1 MKVKDVLKLLK
12 VTRPTLCRY
21 VKEGKIRAVKINR
34 TKLDYNED
42 DVFKLAGIEN
52 RAKGVI
58 YARVSTDKQKSSL
71 QNQIDT
77 LLQYANSNGVK
88 IDKVYKDVA
97 SGLNFDRGEFQS
109 LLSDV
114 IKYKVKTV
122 FITNKDRF
130 SRISFNMWK
139 ELFSYFN
146 CEIVVLNDIEEINDF
161 EEKEIFEDIIS
172 MLHCFAMRMY
182 SKRRKNKLKLLEE
195 NLQIEQQIEQ
205 Q

>member
-1 MKVKDVLKLLK
+1 MKGKDVLKLLK
-12 VTRPTLCRY
+12 VTRPTICRY
-21 VKEGKIRAVKINR
+21 VREGKIRAIKVNR
-34 TKLDYNED
+34 TKLDYNEE

-58 YARVSTDKQKSSL
+58 YARVSTNKQKSSL

-77 LLQYANSNGVK
+77 LLQYADSNGVQ
-88 IDKVYKDVA
+88 IDKIYKDIA

-114 IKYKVKTV
+114 IQYKVKTI
-122 FITNKDRF
+122 FITDKDRF

-139 ELFSYFN
+139 KLFSYFN
-146 CEIVVLNDIEEINDF
+146 CEIVVLNDIKEINDS

-195 NLQIEQQIEQ
+195 NLQVEQQ
-205 Q
+205 

>member
-1 MKVKDVLKLLK
+1 MKGKDVLKLLK

-21 VKEGKIRAVKINR
+21 VKEGKIRAIKVNR
-34 TKLDYNED
+34 TKLDYNEE

-58 YARVSTDKQKSSL
+58 YARVSTNKQKSSL

-77 LLQYANSNGVK
+77 LLQYAGYNGVQ
-88 IDKVYKDVA
+88 IDKIYKDIA

-114 IKYKVKTV
+114 IQYKVKTI
-122 FITNKDRF
+122 FITDKDRF

-139 ELFSYFN
+139 KLFSYFN
-146 CEIVVLNDIEEINDF
+146 REIVVLNDVN
-161 EEKEIFEDIIS
+161 
-172 MLHCFAMRMY
+172 
-182 SKRRKNKLKLLEE
+182 
-195 NLQIEQQIEQ
+195 
-205 Q
+205 

>member
-1 MKVKDVLKLLK
+1 MKGKDVLKLLK

-21 VKEGKIRAVKINR
+21 VKEGKIRAIKINR
-34 TKLDYNED
+34 TKLDYNEE

-58 YARVSTDKQKSSL
+58 YARVSTNKQKSSL

-77 LLQYANSNGVK
+77 LLQYADSNGVQ
-88 IDKVYKDVA
+88 IDKIYKDIA

-114 IKYKVKTV
+114 IQYKVKTI

-146 CEIVVLNDIEEINDF
+146 REIVVLNDIKEIND
-161 EEKEIFEDIIS
+161 S
-172 MLHCFAMRMY
+172 G
-182 SKRRKNKLKLLEE
+182 
-195 NLQIEQQIEQ
+195 
-205 Q
+205 

>member
-34 TKLDYNED
+34 TKLDYNEE
-42 DVFKLAGIEN
+42 DVFKLAGVEN

-58 YARVSTDKQKSSL
+58 YARVSTPKQKSSL

-77 LLQYANSNGVK
+77 LLQYANSNGVQ
-88 IDKVYKDVA
+88 IDKIYKDVA
-97 SGLNFDRGEFQS
+97 SGLNFDRKEFQS

-114 IKYKVKTV
+114 IQYKVKTV

-130 SRISFNMWK
+130 SRVSFNMWK

-146 CEIVVLNDIEEINDF
+146 CEIVVLNDIKELNDS

>member
-1 MKVKDVLKLLK
+1 M
-12 VTRPTLCRY
+12 
-21 VKEGKIRAVKINR
+21 KEGKIRAIKINR
-34 TKLDYNED
+34 TKLDYNEE

-58 YARVSTDKQKSSL
+58 YARVSTNKQKSSL

-77 LLQYANSNGVK
+77 LLQYANSNGVQ
-88 IDKVYKDVA
+88 IDKIYKDVA

-114 IKYKVKTV
+114 IQYKVKTV

-146 CEIVVLNDIEEINDF
+146 CEIVVLNDIKEINDS
-161 EEKEIFEDIIS
+161 EEKETFEDIIS

-195 NLQIEQQIEQ
+195 NLQEEQQ
-205 Q
+205 

>member
-1 MKVKDVLKLLK
+1 MKGKDVLKLLK

-21 VKEGKIRAVKINR
+21 VKEGKIRAIKINR
-34 TKLDYNED
+34 TKLDYNEE
-42 DVFKLAGIEN
+42 DVFKLAGVEN

-58 YARVSTDKQKSSL
+58 YARVSTNKQKSSL

-77 LLQYANSNGVK
+77 LLQYANSNGVQVDK
-88 IDKVYKDVA
+88 IYKDVA

-114 IKYKVKTV
+114 IQYKVKTV

-139 ELFSYFN
+139 ELFSYFS
-146 CEIVVLNDIEEINDF
+146 CEIVVLNDIKEINDS

-182 SKRRKNKLKLLEE
+182 SNPRKNKLKLLEE
-195 NLQIEQQIEQ
+195 NLQVEQQ
-205 Q
+205 

>member
-77 LLQYANSNGVK
+77 LLQYANSNGVQ

>member
-1 MKVKDVLKLLK
+1 MKGKDVLKLLK
-12 VTRPTLCRY
+12 VTRPTLCKY
-21 VKEGKIRAVKINR
+21 VREGKIRAIKINR
-34 TKLDYNED
+34 SKLDYNEE

-58 YARVSTDKQKSSL
+58 YARVSTNKQKSSL
-71 QNQIDT
+71 QNQVDT
-77 LLQYANSNGVK
+77 LLQYANSNGVQ
-88 IDKVYKDVA
+88 IDKIYKDIA

-114 IKYKVKTV
+114 IQYKVKTI

-146 CEIVVLNDIEEINDF
+146 REIVVLNGIKEIND
-161 EEKEIFEDIIS
+161 S
-172 MLHCFAMRMY
+172 G
-182 SKRRKNKLKLLEE
+182 
-195 NLQIEQQIEQ
+195 
-205 Q
+205 

>member
-1 MKVKDVLKLLK
+1 MKGKDVLKLLK
-12 VTRPTLCRY
+12 VTRATLCRY
-21 VKEGKIRAVKINR
+21 VKEGKIRAIKINR
-34 TKLDYNED
+34 NKLDYNEH

-58 YARVSTDKQKSSL
+58 YARVSTEEQKSNL

-77 LLQYANSNGVK
+77 LLQYANSNGVQINK
-88 IDKVYKDVA
+88 IYKDIA

-114 IKYKVKTV
+114 IQYKVKTIFV
-122 FITNKDRF
+122 TDKDRF

-139 ELFSYFN
+139 KLFSYFN
-146 CEIVVLNDIEEINDF
+146 CEIVVLNDIKEINDS

-172 MLHCFAMRMY
+172 MLHCFAMKMC

-195 NLQIEQQIEQ
+195 NLQVEQQ
-205 Q
+205 

>member
-1 MKVKDVLKLLK
+1 MKVKYVLKLLK

-58 YARVSTDKQKSSL
+58 YARVSTPKQKSSL

-77 LLQYANSNGVK
+77 LLQYANSNGVQ

>member
-1 MKVKDVLKLLK
+1 MKGKDVLKLLK
-12 VTRPTLCRY
+12 VTRHTLCKY
-21 VKEGKIRAVKINR
+21 VKEGKIRAIKINR
-34 TKLDYNED
+34 AKLDYNEE

-58 YARVSTDKQKSSL
+58 YARVSTNKQKSSL

-77 LLQYANSNGVK
+77 LLQYANSNGVQVDK
-88 IDKVYKDVA
+88 IYKDVA

-109 LLSDV
+109 LLSD
-114 IKYKVKTV
+114 IIQYKVKTV

-139 ELFSYFN
+139 ELFSYFS
-146 CEIVVLNDIEEINDF
+146 CEIVVLNDIKEINDS

-182 SKRRKNKLKLLEE
+182 SKRRNNKLKLLEE
-195 NLQIEQQIEQ
+195 NLQVEQQ
-205 Q
+205 

>member
-1 MKVKDVLKLLK
+1 MKGNDVLKLLK

-21 VKEGKIRAVKINR
+21 VKEGKIRAIKINR
-34 TKLDYNED
+34 TKLDYNEE
-42 DVFKLAGIEN
+42 DVFKLAGVEN

-58 YARVSTDKQKSSL
+58 YARVSTNKQKSSL

-77 LLQYANSNGVK
+77 LLQYANSNGVQVDK
-88 IDKVYKDVA
+88 IYKDIA

-114 IKYKVKTV
+114 IQYKVKTV

-139 ELFSYFN
+139 ELFSYFS
-146 CEIVVLNDIEEINDF
+146 CEIVVLNDIKEINDS

-195 NLQIEQQIEQ
+195 NLQVEQQ
-205 Q
+205 

>member
-1 MKVKDVLKLLK
+1 MKGKDVLKLLK

-21 VKEGKIRAVKINR
+21 VREGKIRAIKVNR
-34 TKLDYNED
+34 TKLDYNEE
-42 DVFKLAGIEN
+42 DVFKLAGVEN

-58 YARVSTDKQKSSL
+58 YARVSTPKQKSSL

-77 LLQYANSNGVK
+77 LLQYANSNGVQ
-88 IDKVYKDVA
+88 IDKIYKDIA
-97 SGLNFDRGEFQS
+97 SGLNFDCGEFQS

-114 IKYKVKTV
+114 IQYKVKTV

-146 CEIVVLNDIEEINDF
+146 CEIVVLNDIKEINDS

-172 MLHCFAMRMY
+172 MIHYFAMRMY

>member
-1 MKVKDVLKLLK
+1 MIGKDVLKLLK
-12 VTRPTLCRY
+12 VTRPTRCRY
-21 VKEGKIRAVKINR
+21 VKEGKIRAIKINR
-34 TKLDYNED
+34 TKLDYNEE
-42 DVFKLAGIEN
+42 DVFKLAGIKN

-58 YARVSTDKQKSSL
+58 YARVSTNKQKSSL

-77 LLQYANSNGVK
+77 LLQYANSSGSQ
-88 IDKVYKDVA
+88 IDKIYKDVA
-97 SGLNFDRGEFQS
+97 SGLNFDREEFQS

-139 ELFSYFN
+139 KLFSYFN
-146 CEIVVLNDIEEINDF
+146 CEIVVLNDIKEIKDS

-172 MLHCFAMRMY
+172 MLHCIAMRMY

-195 NLQIEQQIEQ
+195 NLQVEQQ
-205 Q
+205 

>member
-42 DVFKLAGIEN
+42 DVFKLAGVEN

-77 LLQYANSNGVK
+77 ILQYANSNGVQ

-114 IKYKVKTV
+114 IQYKVKTV

-146 CEIVVLNDIEEINDF
+146 CEIVVLNDIKEMNDS

-195 NLQIEQQIEQ
+195 NLQVEQQ
-205 Q
+205 

>member
-21 VKEGKIRAVKINR
+21 VKEGKIRAIKINR
-34 TKLDYNED
+34 TKLDYNEE

-58 YARVSTDKQKSSL
+58 YARVSTEEQKSSL
-71 QNQIDT
+71 QSQIDT
-77 LLQYANSNGVK
+77 LLQYANSNGVQ
-88 IDKVYKDVA
+88 IDKIYKDVA

-114 IKYKVKTV
+114 IQYKVKTV

-146 CEIVVLNDIEEINDF
+146 CEIVVLNDIKEINDS

-172 MLHCFAMRMY
+172 MLHCFAMRMC
-182 SKRRKNKLKLLEE
+182 SKHRKNKLKLLEE
-195 NLQIEQQIEQ
+195 NLQVEQ
-205 Q
+205 